1 MSRGFTLMEVL
12 LVLVLL
18 AGSSVAVLMTF
29 PDRQSDVLADAAK
42 GFYQRLRLLSEEAML
57 NGVDLGIRVSDHEYQ
72 FLALKG
78 REWQKMG
85 ETGLFK
91 PVEEDAELLRLY
103 LSLGSAAWEDKDR
116 LFEPSSLFEPS
127 RFEEDEDEKKIDP
140 PQIWVMSSGEVTP
153 FTLRFESM
161 RPSEDPVW
169 RVMATESSDLKLLSP
184 SEVFEP

>member
-1 MSRGFTLMEVL
+1 MEVL

-29 PDRQSDVLADAAK
+29 PDRKADVLADSAK

-57 NGVDLGIRVSDHEYQ
+57 NGVDLGVRISDHEYQ
-72 FLALKG
+72 FFALKG
-78 REWQKMG
+78 REWQEMG

-91 PVEEDAELLRLY
+91 PVEENAEFTRLF

-127 RFEEDEDEKKIDP
+127 RFDDEEKKIDP
-140 PQIWVMSSGEVTP
+140 PQIWVMSSGEITP
-153 FTLRFESM
+153 FTLRFEPNASIDD
-161 RPSEDPVW
+161 SVW
-169 RVMATESSDLKLLSP
+169 RVVVTESSDLKLLSP
-184 SEVFEP
+184 SEVFQP

>member
-29 PDRQSDVLADAAK
+29 PDRQSDVLADSAN

-57 NGVDLGIRVSDHEYQ
+57 NGVDLGVRVSDHEYQ
-72 FLALKG
+72 FLTLQG
-78 REWQKMG
+78 QEWKEMG
-85 ETGLFK
+85 ENGLFK
-91 PVEEDAELLRLY
+91 PVEEDAELIRLF

-127 RFEEDEDEKKIDP
+127 RFDEDENKITP
-140 PQIWVMSSGEVTP
+140 PQIWVMSSGEITP
-153 FTLRFESM
+153 FTLRFEPKTS
-161 RPSEDPVW
+161 SETSVW
-169 RVMATESSDLKLLSP
+169 RVMATENSDLKLLSP
-184 SEVFEP
+184 SETFEP